1 MEHETRTEH
10 PLMTWLAAGVPLSLL
25 VDLGMPGG
33 PASDEIYREE
43 PADTRWITSAA

>member
-25 VDLGMPGG
+25 VDLGMSGG
-33 PASDEIYREE
+33 PASDEIYRDE
-43 PADTRWITSAA
+43 PADTRWIPSAA